1 MSKLTQ
7 RDLDMWVDGTD
18 GVFSLDDAMK
28 ELDLDKPDR
37 QTLRVYLSR
46 LVKRSVLENV
56 GGRMGNYRLIQKEW
70 EDINI
75 FEASQWLKFKWPFP
89 IAKYVKVGRRALI
102 VIAGV
107 PGIAKTALCLNFAM
121 LNGAKHNIWYYDS
134 ESGPDLLRERL
145 LAYEP
150 DLTALPFHLKTLEGY
165 PEDATRA
172 HPDDVSIIDY
182 IETPDEAYKVAG
194 TLKRISGNL
203 GSGVAVVALQKPPG
217 RDAAFGG
224 IQVLNKPQ
232 LYLSLDRNGSGDT
245 ALKIVK
251 AKSRAISTIDPV
263 NKQWSFKL
271 ENAGMRFTNI
281 QPEEWTPD
289 DEF

>member
-46 LVKRSVLENV
+46 LVKRSILENV

-70 EDINI
+70 EDIDI
-75 FEASQWLKFKWPFP
+75 FKASQWLKFKWPFP

-121 LNGAKHNIWYYDS
+121 LNGAKHKIWYYDS

-145 LAYEP
+145 LAYDTE
-150 DLTALPFHLKTLEGY
+150 LTSLPFHLKILEGH
-165 PEDATRA
+165 PEDAVRA
-172 HPDDVSIIDY
+172 HPDAVSIIDY

-194 TLKRISGNL
+194 VLKRISDNL
-203 GSGVAVVALQKPPG
+203 ASGVALVALQKPPG

-251 AKSRAISTIDPV
+251 AKSRAISSIDPV

-281 QPEEWTPD
+281 LPEEWV
-289 DEF
+289 DETW